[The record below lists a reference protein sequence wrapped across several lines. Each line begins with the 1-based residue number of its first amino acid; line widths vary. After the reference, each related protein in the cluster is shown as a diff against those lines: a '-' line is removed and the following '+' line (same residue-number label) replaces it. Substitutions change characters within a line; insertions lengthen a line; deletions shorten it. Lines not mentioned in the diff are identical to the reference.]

1 MSRYALEVQYD
12 GSKFNGWQSQSSGRT
27 VQDEIEKSLEVLTG
41 ERRRII
47 ASGRTDAGVHALGQ
61 VAHFDLEKDFDLKR
75 MVKGLNGINEREL
88 SIKNAYKVDDDFHAR
103 FSAFSREYVYLI
115 YNDATPSPFVGSR
128 ALWVN
133 KELDISYLN
142 EVASSLEGTHDFASF
157 CKKTSSQDGTIRT
170 LESVTFS
177 RQEKLICCTI
187 RGNAFLHNMIR
198 IIMGTLL
205 EMHEEKLPAA
215 HLEYVLEMKNRDYAG
230 KTAAPCGLYLKKI
243 FYNPELSQYMSAF

>member
-27 VQDEIEKSLEVLTG
+27 VQNEIEKSLEVLTG
-41 ERRRII
+41 ERGRIV
-47 ASGRTDAGVHALGQ
+47 ASGRTDSGVHALGQ
-61 VAHFDLEKDFDLKR
+61 VAHFDLEKFFDLKR
-75 MVKGLNGINEREL
+75 IVKGLNGINGRDI
-88 SIKNAYKVDDDFHAR
+88 SIKNVYKVDEDFHAR
-103 FSAFSREYVYLI
+103 FSAVSREYVYLI
-115 YNDATPSPFVGSR
+115 YNDTTPSPFLCRR

-142 EVASSLEGTHDFASF
+142 ELASSLKGTHDFASF

-177 RQEKLICCTI
+177 RQDKLIYCTI

-205 EMHEEKLPAA
+205 EMHQERLPGA
-215 HLEYVLEMKNRDYAG
+215 HLEYVLQMKNRDYAG
-230 KTAAPCGLYLKKI
+230 KTAAPWGLYLKKI
-243 FYNPELSQYMSAF
+243 FYNPGLSEYMSAF